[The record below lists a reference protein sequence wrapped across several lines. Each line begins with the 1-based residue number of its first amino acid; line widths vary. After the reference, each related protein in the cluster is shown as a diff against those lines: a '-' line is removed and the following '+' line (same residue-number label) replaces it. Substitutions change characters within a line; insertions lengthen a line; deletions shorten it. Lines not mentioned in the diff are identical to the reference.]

1 MRQRAKGEKRP
12 YPVLLAIVLLSLA
25 APAAA
30 QTARANGTVR
40 DANGR
45 PLRGAV
51 IKALNQQAHPAQ
63 ITSTTD
69 DKGRWAM
76 IGLATGPWQFIVE
89 AAGFVTQTVTAPVR
103 VAAPAVL
110 VVTMPRDLGPIPN
123 ALDKSIAQQ
132 VSDANTMRDQ
142 GRFDQALAAYQEI
155 RVKNPSL
162 TSIRKA
168 AQERDPAAR
177 TALLQQAIATYS
189 DLLKADASNERARAE
204 IESTRTEV
212 LNAGGSNK

>member
-1 MRQRAKGEKRP
+1 MQSALVAV
-12 YPVLLAIVLLSLA
+12 VLLVLA

-40 DANGR
+40 DANGH

-51 IKALNQQAHPAQ
+51 IKAINAQAHPAQ

-76 IGLATGPWQFIVE
+76 IGLGTGSWQFIVE
-89 AAGFVTQTVTAPVR
+89 AAGFVTQTITAPVR

-132 VSDANTMRDQ
+132 LSDANTMRDQ
-142 GRFDQALAAYQEI
+142 GRLDQALAAYQEI
-155 RVKNPSL
+155 RTKNPRL
-162 TSIRKA
+162 TSINLVMGDTYRRKA
-168 AQERDPAAR
+168 ATERDPAAR
-177 TALLQQAIATYS
+177 NALLQQAISSYS
-189 DLLKADASNERARAE
+189 DLLKVDATNERARTE
-204 IESTRTEV
+204 LESTRAEV
-212 LNAGGSNK
+212 SNAGAPNK